1 MFENNVHL
9 LGRLTADPE
18 LKTTGNGIVVCN
30 FTVAVN
36 RPVAKGE
43 HPEADF
49 VRCVAWKQSAE
60 LLEKY
65 FNKGDRVG
73 VEGRIQV
80 RNYETTSGEKRNA
93 TEVVVDRISFI
104 EKKGESTAKVTHEST
119 PANAVPPASFSDDD
133 DELPI

>member
-43 HPEADF
+43 HPETDF

-60 LLEKY
+60 LLAKY
-65 FNKGDRVG
+65 FSKGDRVG

-80 RNYETTSGEKRNA
+80 RNYETTSGEKRSA
-93 TEVVVDRISFI
+93 TEVVADRISFI
-104 EKKGESTAKVTHEST
+104 EKKGESTAKVAHEFT